1 MRKKFHSKFFLLL
14 LSALLLFSYLCKAQ
28 NGSINLSFGVN
39 RQISDRIKKYKT
51 GGHFSPGIEYRFNSS
66 FALEGMVQFG
76 VHNFEDKFKEYFSEK
91 PPNDNYPSLRI
102 RNTEITTGITPKMF
116 FSSHKGNWEYFVAPQ
131 LLLYSVKSDI
141 SIHNLEQTWYGYF
154 DRKKVIG
161 YYNSKNNLSVGLFVG
176 TKRINKNSNFSIQLG
191 WQHINF
197 GKTMNRISNDNNIN
211 PSDFKTNQLVL
222 RVCVKWKNGFTFL
235 KDIGSAILWGLI

>member
-1 MRKKFHSKFFLLL
+1 MRKKFHLKFLLAL
-14 LSALLLFSYLCKAQ
+14 ITLLLFSYLCKAQ
-28 NGSINLSFGVN
+28 NGAINLSFGVN
-39 RQISDRIKKYKT
+39 RQISNRINEFNT
-51 GGHFSPGIEYRFNSS
+51 GGHFSPGIEYRFNSF

-76 VHNFEDKFKEYFSEK
+76 VHNFDDKFKDYISET
-91 PPNDNYPSLRI
+91 PPNYNYPSLRI
-102 RNTEITTGITPKMF
+102 RNTEITAGFTPKIF

-131 LLLYSVKSDI
+131 LLLYSLKSDI

-161 YYNSKNNLSVGLFVG
+161 YYNSKNNLSVGIFVG

-197 GKTMNRISNDNNIN
+197 GKTMNKISNDNNIN
-211 PSDFKTNQLVL
+211 PPDFQTNQVIL
-222 RVCVKWKNGFTFL
+222 RVCVKWNNGFKFL
-235 KDIGSAILWGLI
+235 KDIASGLLWGLI